1 MAFGQTRDEKVRN
14 LQKLPEQK
22 TAEKPVAIPVGNIG
36 VVNLEQQ
43 KKPHNINIRNYNPNE
58 PKRTPNMKYS
68 DKQRYRR
75 YKTKTEP
82 NLLSKIQVNE
92 EDDIINKIKEAFGI
106 KPDDKGSNY
115 SEPET
120 APAPFY
126 KGVDEIPELPEAPR
140 QQREP
145 RVPKERRPLRRD
157 QQLMEELNEIT
168 TEEAEELT
176 FKYARDNEE
185 WERFEKASME
195 RLKKSYTATFADMEK
210 TYDSR
215 KKAVE
220 DEREKQRDEAAKILQ
235 YNIGKRLSRKA
246 NKVLAADLADA
257 MTINRLDDT
266 NSITVS
272 SVLRRNKKIGLEWF
286 GDNSP
291 KRQERYSSG
300 LDAAL
305 PTPKK
310 IDFKP
315 NTSENITKRR
325 AGRPVG
331 TYGPVRRIQE
341 ATERTPEENIAY
353 FKSRKNANKAANK
366 PQLSLQELRDRQ
378 RNDEFRLQNFM
389 FL

>member
-1 MAFGQTRDEKVRN
+1 MSGYGR
-14 LQKLPEQK
+14 LPIPVIPRETNTIGTDASPLNNIGLINSEQK
-22 TAEKPVAIPVGNIG
+22 
-36 VVNLEQQ
+36 
-43 KKPHNINIRNYNPNE
+43 KKPHNITIKNYNQNE

-92 EDDIINKIKEAFGI
+92 DDDIINKIKEAFGI
-106 KPDDKGSNY
+106 KTDDKGSNY

-168 TEEAEELT
+168 TEDAEELT
-176 FKYARDNEE
+176 FKYAYNNEE
-185 WERFEKASME
+185 WERFKKASME
-195 RLKKSYTATFADMEK
+195 RIEKSYTATFADMEK

-220 DEREKQRDEAAKILQ
+220 DGREKQRDEAAKRLQ

-246 NKVLAADLADA
+246 NKLLAADLADA
-257 MTINRLDDT
+257 MTINQLDDT

-272 SVLRRNKKIGLEWF
+272 SVLRSNKKIGLEWF

-353 FKSRKNANKAANK
+353 FKSRKNANKASNK
-366 PQLSLQELRDRQ
+366 PQISLKELQERQ
-378 RNDEFRLQNFM
+378 KTDYFRLQNFIP
-389 FL
+389 